1 MVWSI
6 LCASAL
12 VFTIPIAL
20 AGGVAASAATT
31 TGMLAAVGLGDM
43 QIGVGTAALIGAL
56 AAGAIIGSCYG
67 TIKLYNSIEVRNELK
82 KMNPDMLALYLS
94 ILAIYW

>member
-1 MVWSI
+1 
-6 LCASAL
+6 
-12 VFTIPIAL
+12 
-20 AGGVAASAATT
+20 
-31 TGMLAAVGLGDM
+31 M

-94 ILAIYW
+94 ILAIY